1 MPLFT
6 AKGKTNGFIGIIPD
20 TRKKPEKFDRIEGN
34 LEPLNRQGRLI
45 LNVDERDNPHMRR
58 LEEQFLL
65 VNRAMKS
72 PADGVDCIE
81 GGVWIVNQ
89 KITTLT
95 SGSYT
100 IGQRRVSK
108 KRF

>member
-1 MPLFT
+1 
-6 AKGKTNGFIGIIPD
+6 
-20 TRKKPEKFDRIEGN
+20 
-34 LEPLNRQGRLI
+34 
-45 LNVDERDNPHMRR
+45 MRR

-72 PADGVDCIE
+72 PADGVDCVE